1 MWYNGRGPIPHFSMW
16 IPTFQALF
24 DEFFLLVNDLQCHRS
39 LIASFH
45 RCVGFSLSSLFILFH
60 WSIFFIP
67 ADTVLITI
75 CIIMSL
81 TRWWKKSLHLIRWEE
96 VLAVPGFLHFH
107 LCFRIN
113 ILEKKQQPHLLW
125 ILVGIALNQ
134 SIINLMRIWHLS
146 ILSLLAQE
154 HDLSSFKSLNEVWQL
169 PPHKTY
175 LSFIRCNPMFIKF
188 LFLL

>member
-1 MWYNGRGPIPHFSMW
+1 MWYNGRGPISHFSMW

>member
-1 MWYNGRGPIPHFSMW
+1 MCGF
-16 IPTFQALF
+16 LF
-24 DEFFLLVNDLQCHRS
+24 EFFIHIVSLVNF
-39 LIASFH
+39 FH
-45 RCVGFSLSSLFILFH
+45 TCRHCVNYYLHYNESHEVVEEISSPN
-60 WSIFFIP
+60 SSP
-67 ADTVLITI
+67 
-75 CIIMSL
+75 S
-81 TRWWKKSLHLIRWEE
+81 HLIRWEE

-154 HDLSSFKSLNEVWQL
+154 HDLSSFKALNEVWQL